1 MADRKIKTRSIR
13 EKSRLIANGKSFSF
27 LCLRSFC
34 LNALGLLFESRLAVL
49 ALLLCATTSSVFAQA
64 TISREEFRLRR
75 ENAMTR
81 LPDGILL
88 LHARSLLANEDQL
101 FVHGFQQNPNFY
113 YFTGLP
119 STLGAILAIDGA
131 AKTSRLFVPTKL
143 SGIGGRLRSAMLP
156 VNEATAKELQLE
168 TVSPWE
174 ELIPYLDRRLQE
186 NPNLVFYA
194 TESYW
199 SPTPESNP
207 IGLAPI
213 DDANVLWR
221 RALQERWPNVK
232 IASAKSVVTDLR
244 LIKSG
249 AEIEVLRRVG
259 EISAAALRK
268 GLRGLK
274 ANRAQRELEAEIV
287 CECILAG
294 GEGPSFWPWVM
305 SGPNAVFPRPF
316 EALADYHHLNRVMQ
330 DGELVRVD
338 IGCDFGFYKGDV
350 GRTAPVS
357 GRYGEAQREVWNLLI
372 HAYRAGLQ
380 VMREGATHDDIA
392 KACRAE
398 VEKRKPQLQTALARE
413 AAALM
418 TNAARADIW
427 HLHGCG
433 LEPGEGRPQVLE
445 AGMVIA
451 FEPTFSVGGQGFYL
465 EDMILITKDG
475 YEILTEGLPYT
486 AEEMEA
492 TINPGF

>member
-1 MADRKIKTRSIR
+1 MRIERMRCAIPIV
-13 EKSRLIANGKSFSF
+13 
-27 LCLRSFC
+27 
-34 LNALGLLFESRLAVL
+34 LLVASLA
-49 ALLLCATTSSVFAQA
+49 FAQEQI
-64 TISREEFRLRR
+64 TREEFAARR
-75 ENAMTR
+75 QRAMAL

-131 AKTSRLFVPTKL
+131 ATTSRLFVPTKL

-156 VNEATAKELQLE
+156 VNEATAKELQIE
-168 TVSPWE
+168 IVSPWE
-174 ELIPYLDRRLQE
+174 EFISYLDQRLQE
-186 NPNLVFYA
+186 NPKLVFYT

-207 IGLAPI
+207 AGLAPI
-213 DDANVLWR
+213 DDANVLWQ
-221 RALQERWPNVK
+221 RALQERWPNAK
-232 IASAKSVVTDLR
+232 LASAKNAVTDLR
-244 LIKSG
+244 LIKSA
-249 AEIEVLRRVG
+249 AETEVLRRVG

-274 ANRAQRELEAEIV
+274 VNRAQREVEAEIV

-316 EALADYHHLNRVMQ
+316 ESLADYHHLNRAMQ
-330 DGELVRVD
+330 AGELVRVD
-338 IGCDFGFYKGDV
+338 IGCDYGFYKGDV

-357 GRYGEAQREVWNLLI
+357 GRYDKEQREVWNLLI
-372 HAYRAGLQ
+372 HAYRAGLA
-380 VMREGATHDDIA
+380 VMREGTTHEEIA
-392 KACRAE
+392 KACRVE
-398 VEKRKPQLQTALARE
+398 VEKRKPELKTSLGRE
-413 AAALM
+413 AAAIM
-418 TNAARADIW
+418 SQVERIDIW

-433 LEPGEGRPQVLE
+433 LEPGEGRPQVLK
-445 AGMVIA
+445 AGMVLA
-451 FEPTFSVGGQGFYL
+451 FEPMFSVREQAFYL
-465 EDMILITKDG
+465 EDMILITRDG
-475 YEILTEGLPYT
+475 HEILTHGLPYT

-492 TINPGF
+492 VMKRGL